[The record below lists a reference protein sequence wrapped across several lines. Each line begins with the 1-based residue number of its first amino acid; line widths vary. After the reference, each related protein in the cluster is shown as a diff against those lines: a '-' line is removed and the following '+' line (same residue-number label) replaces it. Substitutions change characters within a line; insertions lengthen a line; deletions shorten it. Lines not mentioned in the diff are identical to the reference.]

1 MRNSLRNL
9 FLLFGFGMTVTATAA
24 VGCSGTEANG
34 TNSASSATGTGGS
47 GGSGTGGD
55 LGFPDAG
62 DPDAPLSPDAACAV
76 TSVEANYQL
85 RPIDLIFT
93 IDNSGS
99 MEAEIVS
106 TKKNIGENLAA
117 ILDANKI
124 DYRVIMLSQ
133 FGDLVPG
140 VDTIQRICVPTP
152 LGSAA
157 CEPLPAKP
165 TDNPP
170 RFYHYSA
177 RILSTDSF
185 CRIIDT
191 FDGTVPDDYAT
202 YPGGW
207 KQLLRPDSLKVF
219 VEITDDLV
227 DCTTK
232 SAGQLAFKDND
243 QVTGGEAAAAQF
255 DQALRTIAPEYFG
268 TEQERNYKWFSII
281 GLAANTPADAPYPP
295 DAPFVLK
302 QCPTSV
308 SQGYGYQ
315 ALSKLTGAGRFPVC
329 QDGAYNVAFQK
340 IAETA
345 IVGAKAT
352 CEFDVPPPPQGQTLE
367 DAVVE
372 YTPSNGG
379 PAQQFEKVADAS
391 ACTSAS
397 YYVEAGH
404 LKLCPQV
411 CNLVQADNAA
421 KIQILFVCNSQA
433 N

>member
-1 MRNSLRNL
+1 
-9 FLLFGFGMTVTATAA
+9 LLLGFGLTATVTAA
-24 VGCSGTEANG
+24 VGCSGSDGNG
-34 TNSASSATGTGGS
+34 SSASTAATGSTGSTGG
-47 GGSGTGGD
+47 GGEGGD

-62 DPDAPLSPDAACAV
+62 DDAPLSADAACAV
-76 TSVEANYQL
+76 SGVEANFQL
-85 RPIDLIFT
+85 RPIDIIFT

-106 TKKNIGENLAA
+106 TKKNISESLAA
-117 ILDANKI
+117 VLEANKI

-133 FGDLVPG
+133 YGDLVPG
-140 VDTIQRICVPTP
+140 VDTIQRICVSSP

-165 TDNPP
+165 TDKPP

-177 RILSTDSF
+177 RILSTDSL
-185 CRIIDT
+185 CRILDT
-191 FDGTVPDDYAT
+191 FDGTVPDDYNS

-207 KQLLRPDSLKVF
+207 KQLLRPESYKVF

-227 DCTTK
+227 SCTTK
-232 SAGQLAFKDND
+232 GATPITLNDND
-243 QVTGGEAAAAQF
+243 VIADGEAVATQF
-255 DQALRTIAPEYFG
+255 DQALRTAAPEYFG
-268 TEQERNYKWFSII
+268 TEQERNYTFFSII
-281 GLAANTPADAPYPP
+281 GLRENTPVDAPYPP
-295 DAPFVLK
+295 DAPFIDK

-315 ALSKLTGAGRFPVC
+315 ALSKLTGSGRFPIC
-329 QDGAYNVAFQK
+329 QDAAYNVAFQK

-352 CEFDVPPPPQGQTLE
+352 CEFDVPPPPVGQTLE
-367 DAVVE
+367 DAVVK
-372 YTPSNGG
+372 YTPSNGA

-391 ACTSAS
+391 ACTPTS
-397 YYVEAGH
+397 YYVEPGQ
-404 LKLCPQV
+404 LRLCPEV
-411 CNLVQADNAA
+411 CSLVQADNNA
-421 KIQILFVCNSQA
+421 KIEILFVCNSQA

>member
-1 MRNSLRNL
+1 MLKNL
-9 FLLFGFGMTVTATAA
+9 CLILGFGLTATVTAA
-24 VGCSGTEANG
+24 VGCSGNDQNG
-34 TNSASSATGTGGS
+34 SPTSASSGTGGGGGN
-47 GGSGTGGD
+47 GGSGIGGD

-62 DPDAPLSPDAACAV
+62 DDAPLTADAACAV
-76 TSVEANYQL
+76 SGVEANFQL
-85 RPIDLIFT
+85 RPIDIIFT

-106 TKKNIGENLAA
+106 TKKNITDNLAA
-117 ILDANKI
+117 VLDANKI

-133 FGDLVPG
+133 YGNLVPG
-140 VDTIQRICVPTP
+140 SDTIQKICVSSP

-170 RFYHYSA
+170 HFYHYSA
-177 RILSTDSF
+177 RILSTDSL

-191 FDGTVPDDYAT
+191 FDGTAPDDYKT
-202 YPGGW
+202 YPEGW
-207 KQLLRPDSLKVF
+207 KQLLRPESFKVF
-219 VEITDDLV
+219 VEITDDFV

-232 SAGQLAFKDND
+232 TATPLTFKDND
-243 QVTGGEAAAAQF
+243 VIADGEAVAVQF
-255 DQALRTIAPEYFG
+255 DQALRSLSPEYFG
-268 TEQERNYKWFSII
+268 TEQQRNYTFFSIV
-281 GLAANTPADAPYPP
+281 GLRENMPVDAPYPP
-295 DAPFVLK
+295 DAPLIEK

-308 SQGYGYQ
+308 SQGLGYQ

-367 DAVVE
+367 DAVVK
-372 YTPSNGG
+372 YTPSNGD
-379 PAQQFEKVADAS
+379 PPQQFEKVADAS
-391 ACTSAS
+391 ACTPTS
-397 YYVEAGH
+397 YYVEPGQ
-404 LKLCPQV
+404 LRLCPEV
-411 CNLVQADNAA
+411 CKLVQADNTA
-421 KIQILFVCNSQA
+421 KIEILFVCNSQA